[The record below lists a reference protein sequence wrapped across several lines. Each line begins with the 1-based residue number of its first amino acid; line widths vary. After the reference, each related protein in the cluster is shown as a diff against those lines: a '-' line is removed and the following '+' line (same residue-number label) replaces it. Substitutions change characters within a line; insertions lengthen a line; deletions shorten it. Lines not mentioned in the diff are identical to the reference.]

1 MNNKEKIYFDT
12 APFIYFI
19 ENNPEFYQKLEDLI
33 FQLVEDDAIFYTSV
47 LTQTEFSVHP
57 IKFNRRELID
67 DYETLLSTMS
77 FNINSIDILIAK
89 HAAELRAKYPSL
101 KTMDALQLAFALE
114 FECDKFITND
124 RGLSRIV
131 ENSMTI
137 VIVADL

>member
-1 MNNKEKIYFDT
+1 VNNKEKIYFDT
-12 APFIYFI
+12 APFIYFV

-33 FQLVEDDAIFYTSV
+33 FQLVEDESIFYTSV

-67 DYETLLSTMS
+67 DYETMLSTMS
-77 FNINSIDILIAK
+77 FNVNSIDNYIAK

-101 KTMDALQLAFALE
+101 KTMDALQLASALT

-124 RGLSRIV
+124 KGLIRIN
-131 ENSMTI
+131 ESAMTI
-137 VIVADL
+137 VIISDL

>member
-33 FQLVEDDAIFYTSV
+33 FQLVEDESILYTSV

-57 IKFNRRELID
+57 IKFDRRELID
-67 DYETLLSTMS
+67 DYETMLLTMS
-77 FNINSIDILIAK
+77 FNINSIDIHIAK
-89 HAAELRAKYPSL
+89 QAAELRAKYPSL
-101 KTMDALQLAFALE
+101 KTLDALQLASALT

-124 RGLSRIV
+124 RGLSRID